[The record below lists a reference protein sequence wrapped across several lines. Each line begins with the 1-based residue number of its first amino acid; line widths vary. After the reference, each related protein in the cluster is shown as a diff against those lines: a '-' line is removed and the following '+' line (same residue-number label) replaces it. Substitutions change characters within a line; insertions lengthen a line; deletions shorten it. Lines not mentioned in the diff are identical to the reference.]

1 MKSKIKM
8 PLVIFSLLM
17 VLGIC
22 SATVYYFN
30 TRETNKLNDT
40 VEKETAKSN
49 VSEENDEEQNVVS
62 TDVELPDEIKHNEEQ
77 KENSKSDNLKE
88 DNSNNNNNSIKTDT
102 SKKDN
107 SSSNNN
113 TTSKVEQNN
122 QSSSND
128 SSTQQTNSSDNNEVK
143 EEQKTDENK
152 QSESTNSND
161 SKQEEQNN
169 SNIYDIPDEDN
180 KDNVSSFENDE
191 EYIKLK
197 ATIEFET
204 RAECQAAADI
214 IGPQYALQGNLRN
227 TSCKSFAY
235 KGTVV
240 GYRLQIF
247 FTDGTWIY
255 NN

>member
-22 SATVYYFN
+22 SATIYYFN
-30 TRETNKLNDT
+30 TRETNELNDT
-40 VEKETAKSN
+40 VKNKTVKNN
-49 VSEENDEEQNVVS
+49 VSEEINEEQNVISTDVDSTDETKNDEEQK
-62 TDVELPDEIKHNEEQ
+62 DD
-77 KENSKSDNLKE
+77 SKSDNPKE
-88 DNSNNNNNSIKTDT
+88 DNSNNSNNTIKTETQKNND
-102 SKKDN
+102 
-107 SSSNNN
+107 SSSKNN

-122 QSSSND
+122 QSSSNNSSSQSN
-128 SSTQQTNSSDNNEVK
+128 SSTNTQTK
-143 EEQKTDENK
+143 EEPKVEENT
-152 QSESTNSND
+152 SNNTN
-161 SKQEEQNN
+161 KEEQNN
-169 SNIYDIPDEDN
+169 SNIYEVPDEDN

-214 IGPQYALQGNLRN
+214 IGPQYAIQGNLRN

-235 KGTVV
+235 KGTVI